1 MNVSA
6 IIRGAVAGLLAA
18 ALLALGIALLSTNV
32 MLAPRLVQG
41 LMWFGSALTAI
52 LAGAVAGHRSDH
64 AAWFNGLMAAV
75 TLTLVGTAV
84 AQTVHAASTAHDL
97 WLSLGVAAVA
107 GLLGGMIGMVVGY

>member
-6 IIRGAVAGLLAA
+6 IIRGAVAGLVAA

-32 MLAPRLVQG
+32 MLVPKLVQG

-52 LAGAVAGHRSDH
+52 LAGAVAGRQSDH

-84 AQTVHAASTAHDL
+84 AQTVHASTGHDL
-97 WLSLGVAAVA
+97 WLSLGVSAVA
-107 GLLGGMIGMVVGY
+107 GLVGGMIGMAVGY

>member
-6 IIRGAVAGLLAA
+6 IIRGAVAGLVAA
-18 ALLALGIALLSTNV
+18 AVLALGIALLSTNV

-41 LMWFGSALTAI
+41 LMWFASVLTAI
-52 LAGAVAGHRSDH
+52 LAGTVAGHRSDH

-84 AQTVHAASTAHDL
+84 AQTVHANTAHDL

-107 GLLGGMIGMVVGY
+107 GLVGAMIGMGVGY